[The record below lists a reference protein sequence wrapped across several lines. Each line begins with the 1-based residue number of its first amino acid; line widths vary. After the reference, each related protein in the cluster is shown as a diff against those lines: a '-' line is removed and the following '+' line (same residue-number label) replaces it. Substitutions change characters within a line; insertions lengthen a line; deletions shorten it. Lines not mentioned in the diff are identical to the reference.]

1 MFILNRFYVYLDFIL
16 INNKGTWNAIL
27 AFVVPSHVYD
37 ELYIEQLEKTIKQGH
52 RRKFSWITRQ
62 DLINQVR
69 KGIII

>member
-1 MFILNRFYVYLDFIL
+1 MFILNWFYVYLHFIL

-27 AFVVPSHVYD
+27 AFVVPSQVYD

-62 DLINQVR
+62 DLINQV
-69 KGIII
+69 